1 MNLKRLLLLI
11 PFPMPGF
18 SAGLQSH
25 SAKQPEQG
33 WQWQEQGRGVC
44 ADTEE
49 RQVLGGERPLAL
61 LLKA

>member
-49 RQVLGGERPLAL
+49 RQALGGEQLLAL